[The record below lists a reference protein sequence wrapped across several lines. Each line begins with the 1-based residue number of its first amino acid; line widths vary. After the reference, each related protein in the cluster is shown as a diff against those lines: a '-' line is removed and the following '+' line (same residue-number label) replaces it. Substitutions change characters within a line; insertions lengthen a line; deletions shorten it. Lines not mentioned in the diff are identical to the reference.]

1 MNHSPNTT
9 PVRRVLVACML
20 ALAAGLAFA
29 GCSKAL
35 QNVPET
41 FTEGY
46 EAADFA
52 KFNSPAGENG
62 LRDTLVW
69 FEGTV
74 GELTDASMGLA
85 GTSWHAMVKDADDN
99 AWLVIMDVDGYY
111 PDGGGRQQYE
121 AVVGHTVCITG
132 AYLGYSVSEG
142 APGVALIRLFDRE
155 SGTVVTSE
163 YGTARYE
170 SGE

>member
-1 MNHSPNTT
+1 MSHSPVF
-9 PVRRVLVACML
+9 PPARR
-20 ALAAGLAFA
+20 ALAMCVLAIAAGMTLAA
-29 GCSKAL
+29 CSKAL
-35 QNVPET
+35 QDVPAA

-52 KFNSPAGENG
+52 TFSTPAGENG
-62 LRDTLVW
+62 LRDTLIW

-74 GELTDASMGLA
+74 GELAEAGMGLA
-85 GTSWHAMVKDADDN
+85 GTSWHAMVTDADGN
-99 AWLVIMDVDGYY
+99 AWLVIMDVDGFY
-111 PDGGGRQQYE
+111 PDGDGKQMYE
-121 AVVGHTVCITG
+121 ALVGHTVCITG
-132 AYLGYSVSEG
+132 AYLGYSVSEE

-155 SGTVVTSE
+155 SGTIVVSA